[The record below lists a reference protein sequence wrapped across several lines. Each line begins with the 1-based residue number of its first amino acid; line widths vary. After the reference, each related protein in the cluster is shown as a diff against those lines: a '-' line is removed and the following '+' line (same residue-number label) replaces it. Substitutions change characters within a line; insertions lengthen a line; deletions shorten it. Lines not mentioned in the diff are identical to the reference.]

1 MQLLL
6 ATAVSLL
13 SLVLTGI
20 IHACFFLSPLF
31 NLTVNIVILLLWT
44 VGLALLTWNMYGTL
58 GHSCSRANWASD
70 DGIMICRTYKA
81 LYSFALF
88 GWLTHV
94 ALIVLDV
101 RSRRAQTAQGRYDRM
116 MSSGPAQ
123 NVKMDTLDA
132 ARGRDGA
139 GNGTGAGAGPGTDF
153 AHPHSHS
160 TSQDVPYGVPDYRD
174 ESRMRSYRQGRGG
187 GGDPHAS
194 HSQSD
199 IGLLSNHAGHVR
211 MDDFHSSYA
220 HLPAHTGYANGG
232 YGYEPQR

>member
-13 SLVLTGI
+13 SLILTGI

-31 NLTVNIVILLLWT
+31 NLAVNLVILVLWT

-70 DGIMICRTYKA
+70 DGMMICRTYKA

-88 GWLTHV
+88 GWLAHV

-101 RSRRAQTAQGRYDRM
+101 RSRRAQTALGRYDRM
-116 MSSGPAQ
+116 MSSGVAQ

-139 GNGTGAGAGPGTDF
+139 GADF
-153 AHPHSHS
+153 AHPPSHSHSHS
-160 TSQDVPYGVPDYRD
+160 TSQDVPYGVLDYHD

-187 GGDPHAS
+187 GGDAYAS

-211 MDDFHSSYA
+211 MDDFGSSFA
-220 HLPAHTGYANGG
+220 RLPARTGYANGG
-232 YGYEPQR
+232 YGYEAQR